1 MIRILYRHRS
11 GTVIPDC
18 PLDQLAGALKDP
30 QSRFWIDLSA
40 PTQEEYERILVDAFH
55 FHPLAIDDAI
65 NDVHVPKIDD
75 YGSYLYLV
83 VHTFSLGAERMD
95 IDSDEMDVF
104 LGPNYLI
111 TSHKNHSAVI
121 EKLWTVEYHEEHGLT
136 RGPAMLLYELL
147 NTQLDD
153 YVPILDTFEDQVEEL
168 GDIIFTSSPKE
179 VNRMLNE
186 ILTAKTS
193 ALRLRRILMPQRE
206 VLSRLAR
213 IDYAAVPAS
222 AQIYF
227 HDVYD
232 HVLRLTDMVDSMRDL
247 VNSTITTYL
256 TVTNNRLNEIMK
268 VLTVISTIFMP
279 LSFLAGVYGMNFRH
293 MPELGWAWAYP
304 FTWLAFVAIAAA
316 MLTFFR
322 RRRWL

>member
-11 GTVIPDC
+11 GTVILDY
-18 PLDQLAGALKDP
+18 PLDQLPVALKDP

-40 PTQEEYERILVDAFH
+40 PTREEYDRILAEAFH

-83 VHTFSLGAERMD
+83 FHTFSLGVGRMD
-95 IDSDEMDVF
+95 IDSDEIDVF

-111 TSHKNHSAVI
+111 TSHKGSSRSI
-121 EKLWTVEYHEEHGLT
+121 EKLWAVEYHHERGLA
-136 RGPAMLLYELL
+136 RGTALLLYELL
-147 NTQLDD
+147 NLQLDH
-153 YVPILDTFEDQVEEL
+153 YGPLLDAFEDQVEEL
-168 GDIIFTSSPKE
+168 GDAIFISTPKE
-179 VNRMLNE
+179 SNRMLDE

-193 ALRLRRILMPQRE
+193 ALRLRRILMPQRD
-206 VLSRLAR
+206 VLSHLAH
-213 IDYAAVPAS
+213 IDYGVVPAS

-227 HDVYD
+227 QDVYD

-247 VNSTITTYL
+247 VNSTITTHL
-256 TVTNNRLNEIMK
+256 TITSNRLNEIMK

-279 LSFLAGVYGMNFRH
+279 LSFLAGVYGMNFHH
-293 MPELGWAWAYP
+293 MPELSWPWAYP
-304 FTWLAFVAIAAA
+304 LVWLAFITIAVA
-316 MLTFFR
+316 MLHFFR

>member
-11 GTVIPDC
+11 GTVILDC

-40 PTQEEYERILVDAFH
+40 PTQTEYERILVDAFH

-83 VHTFSLGAERMD
+83 VHTFTLGAERMD
-95 IDSDEMDVF
+95 INSDEMDVF
-104 LGPNYLI
+104 LGANFLI

-121 EKLWTVEYHEEHGLT
+121 EKLWTAEYHAEHGLS

-147 NTQLDD
+147 NTQLDN
-153 YVPILDTFEDQVEEL
+153 YIPILDAFEDQVEEL
-168 GDIIFTSSPKE
+168 GDIIFTSPAKE

-293 MPELGWAWAYP
+293 MPELNWAWAYP
-304 FTWLAFVAIAAA
+304 LTWLAFVAIAAA
-316 MLTFFR
+316 MLSFFR